1 MSRESALPLVVIGA
15 GPAGL
20 CVGIAAKQAGLPCI
34 ILDRATVV
42 SAIEKYPLGMTF
54 FSTPEKVEIG
64 GIPFVTSNEKPTR
77 RDGLIYYRRVA
88 EHYGLDIRVREH
100 VTGARLE
107 PDGTCLL
114 SVQRPHDLV
123 QYRARAV
130 VVATGYYDQ
139 PNLLGVPG
147 EELAH
152 VRHYFVEGHRHW
164 RQQVVIVGGGNSAVD
179 AALESWRAGA
189 QVTMVLRGDAL
200 HPTVKAWVLPDIEN
214 RLKEGSI
221 GVRYRA
227 QVRAITPTHVL
238 LDHDGAVEQL
248 PADQVLLMTGYRPDL
263 TLLRELG
270 VPIDEATGV
279 PAHDE
284 ATMATP
290 VPGVYVAGVIAG
302 GYDDNRLFIENTRHH
317 GDAIIGRHAAAT
329 WGRAGAASP

>member
-1 MSRESALPLVVIGA
+1 MKGEGEILPLVIIGA

-20 CVGIAAKQAGLPCI
+20 AVGIAARNAGIPAIL
-34 ILDRATVV
+34 LDRATVV

-64 GIPFVTSNEKPTR
+64 GIPFVTSTEKPTR
-77 RDGLIYYRRVA
+77 RDGLIYFRRVA
-88 EHYGLDIRVREH
+88 EHYQLDIRVREE
-100 VTGARLE
+100 VVGARRLD
-107 PDGTCLL
+107 DGTFLL
-114 SVQRPHDLV
+114 SVRRPHDMV
-123 QYRARAV
+123 EYRTRAL

-147 EELAH
+147 EDLPH
-152 VRHYFVEGHRHW
+152 VGHYFIEGHRHW
-164 RQQVVIVGGGNSAVD
+164 RQRVVIVGGGNSAVD

-189 QVTMVLRGDAL
+189 EVTMVLRGDDL
-200 HPTVKAWVLPDIEN
+200 HPTVKAWVLPDINN
-214 RLKEGSI
+214 RIKEGSI
-221 GVRYRA
+221 GIRRRSR
-227 QVRAITPTHVL
+227 VRAITPTHVTIAN
-238 LDHDGAVEQL
+238 DRGVVEEI

-263 TLLRELG
+263 RLLRELG
-270 VPIDEATGV
+270 VPIDEETGV

-317 GDAIIGRHAAAT
+317 GELILHAV
-329 WGRAGAASP
+329 RAGKAR

>member
-1 MSRESALPLVVIGA
+1 MVDHRLIVIGA

-20 CVGIAAKQAGLPCI
+20 SVGIAAKQAGLPCV

-42 SAIEKYPLGMTF
+42 SAVEKYPLGMTF

-64 GIPFVTSNEKPTR
+64 GIPFVTSSEKPTR

-88 EHYGLDIRVREH
+88 EHYGLDVRVREH
-100 VTGARLE
+100 VTGARRE
-107 PDGTCLL
+107 ADGTIVLA
-114 SVQRPHDLV
+114 VARPHDTIA
-123 QYRARAV
+123 YGTRAL

-147 EELAH
+147 EDLPH
-152 VRHYFVEGHRHW
+152 VQHYFVEGHRHW
-164 RQQVVIVGGGNSAVD
+164 RQRVVIVGGGNSAVD

-189 QVTMVLRGDAL
+189 QVTMVLRGDDL
-200 HPTVKAWVLPDIEN
+200 HPTVKAWVLPDIHN
-214 RLKEGSI
+214 RIREGSI
-221 GVRYRA
+221 GVRRRSR
-227 QVRAITPTHVL
+227 VRAITPTQVTIAN
-238 LDHDGAVEQL
+238 DRGVIEEL

-263 TLLRELG
+263 SLLRELG
-270 VPIDEATGV
+270 VPIDAESGV

-284 ATMATP
+284 GTLATP

-317 GDAIIGRHAAAT
+317 GELIVRDL
-329 WGRAGAASP
+329 RA